1 MNICGIVAEYNPFH
15 RGHRYHLEMTRQ
27 RLGTDT
33 LLVVCLSSYYV
44 QRGEPALLSP
54 HARAEMALTQGADLV
69 LSLPAPYALSS
80 AEGFARGA
88 VGTLAALGCLT
99 HLSFGT
105 EGVGEEKVME
115 LARLLLDHETAANTL
130 LHLKSGISYAAAR
143 ERALYE
149 KIKEEAALLRLP
161 NVILAAEY
169 GKALLQLSSPVRPV
183 AIPRKGAGHDAPAP
197 EEGFPSASF
206 LRREIAGGAL
216 SQALAFLPGE
226 CREIFLRERE
236 RGRLALPAQG
246 EKAVLGRLWSLS
258 LPELRQLPGVSEGL
272 EHRFARA
279 LQKSQSLTE
288 ALEQTKT
295 RRYPLSRLRRL
306 ALCGFLGLTR
316 EECQAPPSYIKV
328 LAVGEKG
335 RQALALARKQA
346 ALPLITKPAQ
356 GKSIPA
362 FQKEGDYARLWSLFL
377 PDPAAFSPGEY
388 YEKGPVTE
396 TDGKRA

>member
-15 RGHRYHLEMTRQ
+15 RGHRYHLMRTREK
-27 RLGTDT
+27 LGEDT
-33 LLVVCLSSYYV
+33 LLVVCLSSYFV

-54 HARAEMALTQGADLV
+54 HARAEMALSQGADLV

-88 VGTLAALGCLT
+88 VGILAALGCVT

-105 EGVGEEKVME
+105 EGAGEEKIME
-115 LARLLLDHETAANTL
+115 LSRLLLDHETAANTL

-161 NVILAAEY
+161 NVILATEY
-169 GKALLQLSSPVRPV
+169 GKALLQLSSPIQPV
-183 AIPRKGAGHDAPAP
+183 AIPRKGAGHDAMQP
-197 EEGFPSASF
+197 EDGFPSASF
-206 LRREIAGGAL
+206 LRQKIAAGETQEAL
-216 SQALAFLPGE
+216 SYLPPE
-226 CREIFLRERE
+226 CQEIFRREQKA
-236 RGRLALPAQG
+236 GRLALPALG
-246 EKAVLGRLWSLS
+246 EKAILGRLWSLS
-258 LPELRQLPGVSEGL
+258 LPELSALPGAAEGL

-279 LQKSQSLTE
+279 LQKNQDLTG
-288 ALEQTKT
+288 ALEETKT
-295 RRYPLSRLRRL
+295 RRYPLSRLRRM
-306 ALCGFLGLTR
+306 ALCGFLGLTKQ
-316 EECQAPPSYIKV
+316 ECQSSPSYIKV

-335 RQALALARKQA
+335 RQALALSRKQA
-346 ALPLITKPAQ
+346 ALPVITKPAQ

-362 FQKEGDYARLWSLFL
+362 FQKEGDCARLWSLFL
-377 PDPAAFSPGEY
+377 KDPAAFSPGEY

-396 TDGKRA
+396 KKRKMS